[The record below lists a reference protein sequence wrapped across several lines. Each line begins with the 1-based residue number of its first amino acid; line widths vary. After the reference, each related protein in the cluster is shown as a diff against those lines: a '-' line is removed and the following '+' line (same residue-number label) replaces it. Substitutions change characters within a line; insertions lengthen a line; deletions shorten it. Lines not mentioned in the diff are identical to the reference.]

1 MTQEW
6 WGVVIA
12 FAGAFGYALGAA
24 IQQLDAVRLGANRQL
39 MKQPRWWIG
48 GAISFTGA
56 CLHAVALSMAPLTI
70 IQPISMTTLVYAVPL
85 AAKLH
90 GRRPRKAELLGSAA
104 VSVGLAGLMLMIPIH
119 DADTPVLGDG
129 LALWFL
135 AAVLVTVVASQLIG
149 RRVSGPVKAL
159 VFAIGAGVATG
170 TVSTFVRLVGAGMQT
185 DLGNLIHWF
194 TLVVPTMLIVATIL
208 LQKSYAVGYFGIAYA
223 AAQVADPVAS
233 VLAGAGLLGEPLPTD
248 PMLIAPALAC
258 AALLIAGTIVL
269 GRNAPDHAKTEQ
281 PAEPDEAA
289 TDEQVRTAA

>member
-6 WGVVIA
+6 WGVLIA

-24 IQQLDAVRLGANRQL
+24 IQQLDAVKLGANRRL
-39 MKQPRWWIG
+39 MRQPRWWIG

-90 GRRPRKAELLGSAA
+90 GRRPRKAELLGSVA
-104 VSVGLAGLMLMIPIH
+104 VSIGLAGLMLMIPIH
-119 DADTPVLGDG
+119 DADNPVLPDG
-129 LALWFL
+129 AAVMFL
-135 AAVLVTVVASQLIG
+135 AAVLTVVVVSQLLG
-149 RRVSGPVKAL
+149 RRCSGPMKAL
-159 VFAIGAGVATG
+159 VFAVGAGVATG

-185 DLGNLIHWF
+185 DLANLVHWF
-194 TLVVPTMLIVATIL
+194 TLVVPTMLIVATVL

-233 VLAGAGLLGEPLPTD
+233 VLAGAGLLGEPLPQD
-248 PMLIAPALAC
+248 PALIAPAVGC
-258 AALLIAGTIVL
+258 AVLLIAGTIAL
-269 GRNAPDHAKTEQ
+269 GRNAPDHGHTDGDVVEVPVAE
-281 PAEPDEAA
+281 PAEVRSAA
-289 TDEQVRTAA
+289 